1 MDKQEKQR
9 EQARRVV
16 FVGCQICG
24 ATDRTLRNYG
34 DGKICSICLERK
46 QRAVSKMDTRKG

>member
-1 MDKQEKQR
+1 MNKRER
-9 EQARRVV
+9 RIEQARRIV

-34 DGKICSICLERK
+34 DGKICPVCLARK
-46 QRAVSKMDTRKG
+46 QREMFNLDTGKE